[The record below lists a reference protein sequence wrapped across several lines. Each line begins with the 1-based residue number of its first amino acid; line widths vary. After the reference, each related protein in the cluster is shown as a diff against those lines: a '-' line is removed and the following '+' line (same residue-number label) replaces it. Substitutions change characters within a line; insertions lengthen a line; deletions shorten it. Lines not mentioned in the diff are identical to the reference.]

1 MGRFSARSAA
11 TCRGYEGCYPL
22 YVGGWFFLR
31 RRLLARRCSPTVAQY
46 AVSTAYRIRFYMRM
60 NAREAMHVIE
70 LSTSPQGHPAYRRAC
85 QRIHRLIAE
94 EVGHAALG
102 GRDDFRRLFGSRA

>member
-1 MGRFSARSAA
+1 
-11 TCRGYEGCYPL
+11 
-22 YVGGWFFLR
+22 
-31 RRLLARRCSPTVAQY
+31 
-46 AVSTAYRIRFYMRM
+46 
-60 NAREAMHVIE
+60 MHVIE

-94 EVGHAALG
+94 EAGHAALG